1 MAMENMKVSTC
12 ESDRDG
18 EEVLLTLPKNRSVHF
33 SPEVV
38 SPTSSPTFRC
48 ALQGFQSPSD
58 RFFDPKTPA
67 AGKKGLSFFGRMEL
81 TDHVLEAPETKFC
94 TQGQLALQVPSS
106 PQVQTAPLVN
116 LPPQEPSPQQ
126 ISSSPQMSF
135 PPQFQ
140 PTQLGCPQRQAELM
154 QNYLC
159 AVAAVQQSLL
169 AQHSLVA
176 QPALAAQQSLVVQQA
191 VAAVALTA
199 EEQQQQQQQQQ
210 QLRNQIPCMHGSQA
224 PFPSTANDNTT
235 QGSCGSHQA
244 LHTKCASK
252 VPYPVPAK
260 VFVDLSQLREL
271 ATH

>member
-1 MAMENMKVSTC
+1 
-12 ESDRDG
+12 
-18 EEVLLTLPKNRSVHF
+18 
-33 SPEVV
+33 
-38 SPTSSPTFRC
+38 
-48 ALQGFQSPSD
+48 
-58 RFFDPKTPA
+58 
-67 AGKKGLSFFGRMEL
+67 MEL

-199 EEQQQQQQQQQ
+199 EQQQQQQQRSSSCEIKYHACMGHKPHSQA
-210 QLRNQIPCMHGSQA
+210 LRMTTLPKVVAGHIKHSTQNVLQKCHIPCQPRFSWTCHSFENLPHIKLEFTGFIVQ
-224 PFPSTANDNTT
+224 PCPLGT
-235 QGSCGSHQA
+235 
-244 LHTKCASK
+244 
-252 VPYPVPAK
+252 
-260 VFVDLSQLREL
+260 RI
-271 ATH
+271 